1 MESTVE
7 MWLWLLLVMQP
18 HNPRTQKILSASGY
32 DIRRACIQV
41 RNGFFP
47 FLTDKEKKRA
57 QDVRMKEIR
66 DLQRLCCEND
76 IYIVPIDSP
85 DYPEKLRL
93 IDNPPIVLFARGNL
107 RCLKNRLVVSAV
119 GTRKPS
125 DYGISVSQYLAE
137 GLASEGAAVV
147 SGLAVGLDTAA
158 HRGALNVK
166 GVTVGVLACGCLYNY
181 PVESKELKEE
191 IVRSGGAI
199 ISELMPQSDCPRGY
213 FPMRNRLI
221 AGIADATLVLE
232 APSKSGTLLTANHA
246 FEMKR
251 RVFVVSPHSIS
262 DPQYA
267 GLIDLYRS
275 GATLVF
281 GAEDILNAFMLTRT
295 DKDVSTKLSTHSYN
309 IPFLTNDADKQTM
322 ESSAR
327 VPAATA
333 APAAAYSAAA
343 SAVPAATPAPVSET
357 IPAAPLNSESSAA
370 SKAKRSTSKTASS
383 ASKTAA
389 KSATSK
395 LKKQFKPFPREM
407 PGKDFVILRDLT
419 EKDLTMED
427 IAVRYPHLSFPDIAE
442 SFTNLEIGGYIA
454 KNPNG
459 TYSRI

>member
-93 IDNPPIVLFARGNL
+93 IDNPPIVLFAQGDL
-107 RCLKNRLVVSAV
+107 RCLKNRLIVSAV

-137 GLASEGAAVV
+137 GLASKGAAVV

-158 HRGALNVK
+158 HRGALNAK

-181 PVESKELKEE
+181 PVESKGLKEE
-191 IVRSGGAI
+191 IVRSGGAL

-232 APSKSGTLLTANHA
+232 APSRSGTLLTANHA

-251 RVFVVSPHSIS
+251 RVFVVSPHDIT

-295 DKDVSTKLSTHSYN
+295 DKDVSTKPSAHSYN
-309 IPFLTNDADKQTM
+309 IPFLTNNVDERPV
-322 ESSAR
+322 ESPT
-327 VPAATA
+327 PAATA

-343 SAVPAATPAPVSET
+343 PAVPAATPAPVPET
-357 IPAAPLNSESSAA
+357 IPAAPSKSESSAA
-370 SKAKRSTSKTASS
+370 SKARRSTSESASS

-389 KSATSK
+389 KPASSK

-407 PGKDFVILRDLT
+407 PGKDFVILKDLT

-427 IAVRYPHLSFPDIAE
+427 IAVRYPHLSPQDIAE